1 MPKYAWVALGMF
13 VTAVGGYTGAWIAI
27 KYVMGIGEI
36 QQENQPPELLTN
48 LIGYGFVFS
57 SLIGGLISLTR
68 GRKGDRN
75 GRLLGLIT
83 FGCGIAILAAISPGG
98 MLFVVIFPFSLFY
111 FIGIWPFALIVGLVA
126 LATLWTILRF
136 VGIRNESDLAMPF
149 FRGSAPTPLS
159 KVGLSAI
166 AISFV
171 LPSLPYLKDSLDI
184 HLLSWFLFL
193 GGLLL
198 YGAADLLHNVSRSRE
213 RESYVVEPPDAA
225 DSR

>member
-13 VTAVGGYTGAWIAI
+13 VTAVGGYTGAWIAD
-27 KYVMGIGEI
+27 KYVFGID
-36 QQENQPPELLTN
+36 QNQPPQVD

-57 SLIGGLISLTR
+57 SLVGGLISLTR

-83 FGCGIAILAAISPGG
+83 FGCGIAILAAISPGA
-98 MLFVVIFPFSLFY
+98 MLFVLILPCSLFY
-111 FIGIWPFALIVGLVA
+111 FIGIWPFALIGGLVA

-149 FRGSAPTPLS
+149 RGSAPTPLS
-159 KVGLSAI
+159 KVGLSAV

-171 LPSLPYLKDSLDI
+171 LPWLPYLKDSLEI
-184 HLLSWFLFL
+184 HLLSWFLIL

-198 YGAADLLHNVSRSRE
+198 YGAAHLLHNVSRSRE

>member
-1 MPKYAWVALGMF
+1 MS
-13 VTAVGGYTGAWIAI
+13 
-27 KYVMGIGEI
+27 
-36 QQENQPPELLTN
+36 ENQPPQGLFDF
-48 LIGYGFVFS
+48 IGYGFVFS
-57 SLIGGLISLTR
+57 SLVGGLISLTR

-83 FGCGIAILAAISPGG
+83 FGCGIAILAAISPGA
-98 MLFVVIFPFSLFY
+98 MLFVLILPCSLFY
-111 FIGIWPFALIVGLVA
+111 FIGIWPFALIGGLVA

-149 FRGSAPTPLS
+149 RGSAPTPLS
-159 KVGLSAI
+159 KVVGLSAI

-171 LPSLPYLKDSLDI
+171 LPSFPYLKDSLDI

-198 YGAADLLHNVSRSRE
+198 YGAAHLLHNVSRSRE
-213 RESYVVEPPDAA
+213 RESYVVEPTDAA
-225 DSR
+225 DSL

>member
-1 MPKYAWVALGMF
+1 M
-13 VTAVGGYTGAWIAI
+13 TAVGGYTGAWIAI
-27 KYVMGIGEI
+27 KYVIRIGEN

-83 FGCGIAILAAISPGG
+83 FGCGIAILAAISPGA
-98 MLFVVIFPFSLFY
+98 MLFVLILPCSLFY
-111 FIGIWPFALIVGLVA
+111 FIGIWPFALIGALVA

-149 FRGSAPTPLS
+149 RGSAPTPLS

-171 LPSLPYLKDSLDI
+171 LPSFPYLKDSLDI

-198 YGAADLLHNVSRSRE
+198 YGAAHLLHNVSRSRE
-213 RESYVVEPPDAA
+213 RESYVVEPTDAA
-225 DSR
+225 DSL

>member
-1 MPKYAWVALGMF
+1 MF

-27 KYVMGIGEI
+27 KYVIGIGEN

-83 FGCGIAILAAISPGG
+83 FGCGIAILAAISPGA
-98 MLFVVIFPFSLFY
+98 MLFVLILPCSLFY
-111 FIGIWPFALIVGLVA
+111 FIGIWPFALIGGLVA

-149 FRGSAPTPLS
+149 RGSAPTPLS

-171 LPSLPYLKDSLDI
+171 LPSFPYLKDSLDI

-198 YGAADLLHNVSRSRE
+198 YGAAHLLHNVFRSRE
-213 RESYVVEPPDAA
+213 RESYVVEPTDAA
-225 DSR
+225 DSL

>member
-27 KYVMGIGEI
+27 KYVMGIE
-36 QQENQPPELLTN
+36 QNQPPEVDAN

-57 SLIGGLISLTR
+57 SLVGGLISLTR

-83 FGCGIAILAAISPGG
+83 FGCGIAILAAISPGA
-98 MLFVVIFPFSLFY
+98 MLFVLILPCSLFY
-111 FIGIWPFALIVGLVA
+111 FIFIWPFALIGGLVA

-149 FRGSAPTPLS
+149 RGSAPTPLS
-159 KVGLSAI
+159 KVGLSAV

-171 LPSLPYLKDSLDI
+171 LPSFPYLKDSLDI
-184 HLLSWFLFL
+184 HSLSWFLFL

-198 YGAADLLHNVSRSRE
+198 YGAAHLLHNVSRSRE

>member
-1 MPKYAWVALGMF
+1 MF

-27 KYVMGIGEI
+27 KYVIGIGEN

-83 FGCGIAILAAISPGG
+83 FGCGIAILAAISPGA
-98 MLFVVIFPFSLFY
+98 MLFVLILPCSLFY
-111 FIGIWPFALIVGLVA
+111 FIGIWPFALIGGLVA

-149 FRGSAPTPLS
+149 RGSAPTPLS

-171 LPSLPYLKDSLDI
+171 LPSFPYLKDSLDI
-184 HLLSWFLFL
+184 HSLSWFLFL

-198 YGAADLLHNVSRSRE
+198 YGAAHLLHNVSRSRE
-213 RESYVVEPPDAA
+213 RESYVVEPTDAA
-225 DSR
+225 DSL

>member
-13 VTAVGGYTGAWIAI
+13 VTAVGGYTGAWVVD
-27 KYVMGIGEI
+27 KYVFGMS
-36 QQENQPPELLTN
+36 ENQPPQGLFDF
-48 LIGYGFVFS
+48 IGYGFVFS
-57 SLIGGLISLTR
+57 SLVGGLISLTR

-83 FGCGIAILAAISPGG
+83 FGCGIAILAGISPNG
-98 MLFVVIFPFSLFY
+98 MLMVLLMPFSLVLL
-111 FIGIWPFALIVGLVA
+111 IGLWPFALIGGLVA

-149 FRGSAPTPLS
+149 RGSAPTPLS

-171 LPSLPYLKDSLDI
+171 LPIFPYLKDSLDI

-198 YGAADLLHNVSRSRE
+198 YGAAHLLHNVSRSRE
-213 RESYVVEPPDAA
+213 RESYVVEPTDAA
-225 DSR
+225 DSL

>member
-27 KYVMGIGEI
+27 KYVIGIGEN

-98 MLFVVIFPFSLFY
+98 MLMVLLMPFSLVLL
-111 FIGIWPFALIVGLVA
+111 IGLWPFALIGGLVA

-149 FRGSAPTPLS
+149 RGSAPTPLS

-171 LPSLPYLKDSLDI
+171 LPIFPYLKDSLDI

-198 YGAADLLHNVSRSRE
+198 YGAAHLLHNVSRSRE
-213 RESYVVEPPDAA
+213 RESYVVEPTDAA
-225 DSR
+225 DSL